1 MQEEFLLSRI
11 LCFIIVASLS
21 RGRALSYGGGGVFK
35 FSVPI
40 KDEPIVQSNK
50 KASPY

>member
-21 RGRALSYGGGGVFK
+21 RGRALSYGGGGC
-35 FSVPI
+35 
-40 KDEPIVQSNK
+40 VQVL
-50 KASPY
+50 SPY